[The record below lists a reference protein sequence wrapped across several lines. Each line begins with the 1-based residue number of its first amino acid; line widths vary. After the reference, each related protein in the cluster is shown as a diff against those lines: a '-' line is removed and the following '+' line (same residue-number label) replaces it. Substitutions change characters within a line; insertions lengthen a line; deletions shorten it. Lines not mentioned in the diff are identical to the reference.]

1 MRKKDASSGTHQIT
15 TKETCLH
22 KSLVQILIIVFVT
35 TDEQTNPYEN
45 ETIHV
50 YERRRNQERLEQI
63 QGLDV
68 ATVSSCE
75 LDAYFSAIYKWYG
88 CCGVHV
94 RSLDVE

>member
-1 MRKKDASSGTHQIT
+1 M
-15 TKETCLH
+15 
-22 KSLVQILIIVFVT
+22 FVT
-35 TDEQTNPYEN
+35 TDDQTNPYEN

-75 LDAYFSAIYKWYG
+75 LDAYFSAITNG
-88 CCGVHV
+88 MGVV
-94 RSLDVE
+94 AFMFGLWTWGNQQEEKCILRAFLKGGSRERSSSKHES

>member
-1 MRKKDASSGTHQIT
+1 MFNIT
-15 TKETCLH
+15 
-22 KSLVQILIIVFVT
+22 
-35 TDEQTNPYEN
+35 DDQTNPYEN

-94 RSLDVE
+94 RSLDVG